1 MKALRLKLREIDVDK
16 IIIDQNMLDR
26 ILDELQQIKRHVS
39 ITDERRVSIKEFAQR
54 MKMTEVT
61 FYDRIKKGEIEP
73 PLKDGRYSY
82 YLNSYVNKVVTKTI
96 NSDKVAANT

>member
-1 MKALRLKLREIDVDK
+1 MAIKYKFANLS
-16 IIIDQNMLDR
+16 
-26 ILDELQQIKRHVS
+26 QICH
-39 ITDERRVSIKEFAQR
+39 TPYLERRVSIKEFAQR

-61 FYDRIKKGEIEP
+61 FYDRIKKGEIDP